1 MAKKKKAKGARRLF
15 KRAGKKAGSGKARQR
30 TRKTM
35 KKKFKPRATR
45 MTAMR
50 KKKAVKAARRRR
62 AVHKRKTRRRGAGFG
77 NASQRANKH
86 TMMELAHPVTPEMDA
101 VFDHKPAQRPVAKC
115 PECGSVKITFDSI
128 RGESVCNMCGAV
140 LKESMIDL
148 TQEWRAFDEDQRSR
162 RVRTGA
168 ALTPTKHDQGI
179 TTEIGK
185 GRGELFKVA
194 SKKRAQYYRLTKWHK
209 RLIKSKDRNL
219 SFAFSELQRLISY
232 LHLSKAVH
240 EKVAKLYTNAVNEGL
255 VRGRSIESIIA
266 ALLYTTCREEGAP
279 RTLDE
284 ISKAS
289 GINRRDIGKT
299 YRYIARKLRIRIL
312 PAKAQD
318 YVPRFGSLLALPE
331 KVQVR
336 AVEVLDEAGQ
346 RDVTSGKG
354 PIGVAAASL
363 YIAAVLE
370 GEKKTQREVA
380 DAIGVTEVTIRNRY
394 KEIVESLGIKDIV
407 EEKVK
412 EEEEREA
419 KLAAKTAKLAKK
431 GR

>member
-1 MAKKKKAKGARRLF
+1 MG
-15 KRAGKKAGSGKARQR
+15 GKMPEKEE
-30 TRKTM
+30 RK
-35 KKKFKPRATR
+35 
-45 MTAMR
+45 
-50 KKKAVKAARRRR
+50 
-62 AVHKRKTRRRGAGFG
+62 
-77 NASQRANKH
+77 
-86 TMMELAHPVTPEMDA
+86 
-101 VFDHKPAQRPVAKC
+101 KC
-115 PECGSVKITFDSI
+115 PECGSLDIRYDAS
-128 RGESVCNMCGAV
+128 RGEMVCAKCGLVLDQSV
-140 LKESMIDL
+140 IDT

-168 ALTPTKHDQGI
+168 PLTVTKHDQGI

-194 SKKRAQYYRLTKWHK
+194 AKKRAQYYRLSKWHK

-232 LHLSKAVH
+232 LNLSQAIH
-240 EKVAKLYTNAVNEGL
+240 EKVAKLYEKAVEKGL
-255 VRGRSIESIIA
+255 VRGRSTESIIA

-289 GINRRDIGKT
+289 GIIKRDIGKT
-299 YRYIARKLRIRIL
+299 YRYIARKLDIRIL
-312 PAKAQD
+312 PAKPQD
-318 YVPRFGSLLALPE
+318 YIPRFGSLLDLDE

-336 AVEVLDEAGQ
+336 AVKILDQATKY
-346 RDVTSGKG
+346 DVTSGKG
-354 PIGVAAASL
+354 PIGVAAAAL

-370 GEKKTQREVA
+370 GKKKTQREVA

-394 KEIVESLGIKDIV
+394 KEVVEKLGIKEEV

-412 EEEEREA
+412 EEEEMTEE
-419 KLAAKTAKLAKK
+419 
-431 GR
+431 

>member
-1 MAKKKKAKGARRLF
+1 MLQEEFEEKKKKKA
-15 KRAGKKAGSGKARQR
+15 
-30 TRKTM
+30 
-35 KKKFKPRATR
+35 
-45 MTAMR
+45 
-50 KKKAVKAARRRR
+50 
-62 AVHKRKTRRRGAGFG
+62 
-77 NASQRANKH
+77 
-86 TMMELAHPVTPEMDA
+86 
-101 VFDHKPAQRPVAKC
+101 C
-115 PECGSVKITFDSI
+115 PECGSDDIRMDYD
-128 RGESVCNMCGAV
+128 RGESVCNKCGAV
-140 LKESMIDL
+140 INESLIDM
-148 TQEWRAFDEDQRSR
+148 TQEWRAFDEDQRSK

-185 GRGELFKVA
+185 GRGELFKVS

-219 SFAFSELQRLISY
+219 SFALSELQRLVSY
-232 LHLSKAVH
+232 LHLSRAVH
-240 EKVAKLYTNAVNEGL
+240 ENVAKLYQQAVNKGL
-255 VRGRSIESIIA
+255 VRGRSTESIIA

-279 RTLDE
+279 RTLEE

-318 YVPRFGSLLALPE
+318 YVPRFGSLLNLSE
-331 KVQVR
+331 RVQVR
-336 AVEVLDEAGQ
+336 AVDILDEAGNQ
-346 RDVTSGKG
+346 DIISGKG
-354 PIGVAAASL
+354 PIGVAAAAL

-394 KEIVESLGIKDIV
+394 KEMVETLGIKEEV
-407 EEKVK
+407 EEKVRE
-412 EEEEREA
+412 EEEER
-419 KLAAKTAKLAKK
+419 KM
-431 GR
+431 

>member
-1 MAKKKKAKGARRLF
+1 MIEKKQK
-15 KRAGKKAGSGKARQR
+15 S
-30 TRKTM
+30 
-35 KKKFKPRATR
+35 
-45 MTAMR
+45 
-50 KKKAVKAARRRR
+50 V
-62 AVHKRKTRRRGAGFG
+62 
-77 NASQRANKH
+77 
-86 TMMELAHPVTPEMDA
+86 PV
-101 VFDHKPAQRPVAKC
+101 C
-115 PECGSVKITFDSI
+115 PECGSEKIRYDYE
-128 RGESVCNMCGAV
+128 RGETICTSCGAV
-140 LKESMIDL
+140 ISESMVDL
-148 TQEWRAFDEDQRSR
+148 TQEWRAFDEDQSSR

-168 ALTPTKHDQGI
+168 ALTPMKHDQGI

-185 GRGELFKVA
+185 GKGELFKVS

-219 SFAFSELQRLISY
+219 SFAFSELQRLVSQ
-232 LHLSKAVH
+232 LHLSRAVH
-240 EKVAKLYTNAVNEGL
+240 EKVAKLYQQAVNKGL
-255 VRGRSIESIIA
+255 VRGRSTESIIA

-318 YVPRFGSLLALPE
+318 YVPRFGSLLNLSE
-331 KVQVR
+331 RVQVR
-336 AVEVLDEAGQ
+336 AVEVLDEASNF
-346 RDVTSGKG
+346 DVTSGKG
-354 PIGVAAASL
+354 PIGVAAAAL

-394 KEIVESLGIKDIV
+394 KEMVESLGIKDEV
-407 EEKVK
+407 EEKVR
-412 EEEEREA
+412 EEEERE
-419 KLAAKTAKLAKK
+419 

>member
-1 MAKKKKAKGARRLF
+1 ME
-15 KRAGKKAGSGKARQR
+15 
-30 TRKTM
+30 
-35 KKKFKPRATR
+35 
-45 MTAMR
+45 R
-50 KKKAVKAARRRR
+50 KKQV
-62 AVHKRKTRRRGAGFG
+62 
-77 NASQRANKH
+77 
-86 TMMELAHPVTPEMDA
+86 
-101 VFDHKPAQRPVAKC
+101 C
-115 PECGSVKITFDSI
+115 PECGSSNIRFDEV
-128 RGESVCNMCGAV
+128 RGETVCENCGAV
-140 LKESMIDL
+140 VEESLIDF
-148 TQEWRAFDEDQRSR
+148 TQEWRAFDENQRSR

-185 GRGELFKVA
+185 GRGELFKVS

-232 LHLSKAVH
+232 LHLSRAIH
-240 EKVAKLYTNAVNEGL
+240 EKVAKLYQQAVEKGL
-255 VRGRSIESIIA
+255 VRGRSTESIIA
-266 ALLYTTCREEGAP
+266 ALLYTTCREEGTP

-299 YRYIARKLRIRIL
+299 YRYIARKLTIRIL

-318 YVPRFGSLLALPE
+318 YVPRFGSLLDLSE
-331 KVQVR
+331 KVQVK
-336 AVEVLDEAGQ
+336 AVDVLDEAAKH
-346 RDVTSGKG
+346 DVTSGKG
-354 PIGVAAASL
+354 PIGVAAAAL
-363 YIAAVLE
+363 YIAAVLK

-394 KEIVESLGIKDIV
+394 KEMVETLGIRDEV

-412 EEEEREA
+412 EEEERE
-419 KLAAKTAKLAKK
+419 K
-431 GR
+431 

>member
-1 MAKKKKAKGARRLF
+1 MK
-15 KRAGKKAGSGKARQR
+15 GKKA
-30 TRKTM
+30 
-35 KKKFKPRATR
+35 
-45 MTAMR
+45 
-50 KKKAVKAARRRR
+50 
-62 AVHKRKTRRRGAGFG
+62 
-77 NASQRANKH
+77 
-86 TMMELAHPVTPEMDA
+86 
-101 VFDHKPAQRPVAKC
+101 C
-115 PECGSVKITFDSI
+115 PECGSSNIRFDEV
-128 RGESVCNMCGAV
+128 RGESVCENCGV
-140 LKESMIDL
+140 VVEESLIDF
-148 TQEWRAFDEDQRSR
+148 TQEWRAFDENQRSR

-185 GRGELFKVA
+185 GRGELFKVS

-232 LHLSKAVH
+232 LHLSRAIH
-240 EKVAKLYTNAVNEGL
+240 EKVAKLYQQAVEKGL
-255 VRGRSIESIIA
+255 VRGRSTESIIA
-266 ALLYTTCREEGAP
+266 ALLYTTCREEGTP

-299 YRYIARKLRIRIL
+299 YRYIARKLGIRIR

-318 YVPRFGSLLALPE
+318 YVPRFGSLLDLSE
-331 KVQVR
+331 QVQVK
-336 AVEVLDEAGQ
+336 AVKVLDEAAKH
-346 RDVTSGKG
+346 DVTSGKG
-354 PIGVAAASL
+354 PIGVAAAAL
-363 YIAAVLE
+363 YIAAVLR

-394 KEIVESLGIKDIV
+394 KEMVETLGIKDEV

-412 EEEEREA
+412 EDEE
-419 KLAAKTAKLAKK
+419 LKK
-431 GR
+431 

>member
-1 MAKKKKAKGARRLF
+1 MEKKPK
-15 KRAGKKAGSGKARQR
+15 SGQA
-30 TRKTM
+30 
-35 KKKFKPRATR
+35 
-45 MTAMR
+45 
-50 KKKAVKAARRRR
+50 
-62 AVHKRKTRRRGAGFG
+62 
-77 NASQRANKH
+77 
-86 TMMELAHPVTPEMDA
+86 
-101 VFDHKPAQRPVAKC
+101 C
-115 PECGSVKITFDSI
+115 PECGSEKIRYDYE
-128 RGESVCNMCGAV
+128 RGETVCNSCGAV
-140 LKESMIDL
+140 ISESMIDL

-168 ALTPTKHDQGI
+168 ALTPIKHDQGI

-185 GRGELFKVA
+185 GKGELFKVS

-219 SFAFSELQRLISY
+219 SFAFSELQRLVSQ
-232 LHLSKAVH
+232 LHLSRAVH
-240 EKVAKLYTNAVNEGL
+240 EKVAKLYQQAVNKGL
-255 VRGRSIESIIA
+255 VRGRSTESIIA

-299 YRYIARKLRIRIL
+299 YRYIARKLHIRIL

-318 YVPRFGSLLALPE
+318 YVPRFGSLLNLSE
-331 KVQVR
+331 RVQVR
-336 AVEVLDEAGQ
+336 AAELLDEAGNY
-346 RDVTSGKG
+346 DVTSGKG
-354 PIGVAAASL
+354 PIGVAAAAL

-394 KEIVESLGIKDIV
+394 KEMVESLGIKEEV
-407 EEKVK
+407 EEKVR
-412 EEEEREA
+412 EEEEAER
-419 KLAAKTAKLAKK
+419 
-431 GR
+431 

>member
-1 MAKKKKAKGARRLF
+1 MIEKKQK
-15 KRAGKKAGSGKARQR
+15 S
-30 TRKTM
+30 
-35 KKKFKPRATR
+35 
-45 MTAMR
+45 
-50 KKKAVKAARRRR
+50 V
-62 AVHKRKTRRRGAGFG
+62 
-77 NASQRANKH
+77 
-86 TMMELAHPVTPEMDA
+86 PV
-101 VFDHKPAQRPVAKC
+101 C
-115 PECGSVKITFDSI
+115 PECGSEKIRYDYE
-128 RGESVCNMCGAV
+128 RGETICNSCGAV
-140 LKESMIDL
+140 LSESMVDL

-168 ALTPTKHDQGI
+168 ALTPMKHDQGI

-185 GRGELFKVA
+185 GKGELFKVS

-219 SFAFSELQRLISY
+219 SFAFSELQRLVSQ
-232 LHLSKAVH
+232 LHLSRAVH
-240 EKVAKLYTNAVNEGL
+240 EKVAKLYQQAVNKGL
-255 VRGRSIESIIA
+255 VRGRSTESIIA

-299 YRYIARKLRIRIL
+299 YRYIARKLHIRIL

-318 YVPRFGSLLALPE
+318 YVPRFGSLLNLSE
-331 KVQVR
+331 RVQVR
-336 AVEVLDEAGQ
+336 AVEVLDEA
-346 RDVTSGKG
+346 RNFDVTSGKG
-354 PIGVAAASL
+354 PIGVAAAAL

-394 KEIVESLGIKDIV
+394 KEMVESLGIRDEV
-407 EEKVK
+407 EEKVR
-412 EEEEREA
+412 EEEERES
-419 KLAAKTAKLAKK
+419 
-431 GR
+431 R

>member
-1 MAKKKKAKGARRLF
+1 MSL
-15 KRAGKKAGSGKARQR
+15 KRGKKPKRV
-30 TRKTM
+30 K
-35 KKKFKPRATR
+35 
-45 MTAMR
+45 R
-50 KKKAVKAARRRR
+50 KKKAEK
-62 AVHKRKTRRRGAGFG
+62 
-77 NASQRANKH
+77 
-86 TMMELAHPVTPEMDA
+86 MPEK
-101 VFDHKPAQRPVAKC
+101 KPGTGSPRC
-115 PECGSVKITFDSI
+115 PECGSGSIRYDYI
-128 RGESVCNMCGAV
+128 RGESVCEQCGTV

-168 ALTPTKHDQGI
+168 VLTPTKHDHGI

-185 GRGELFKVA
+185 GRGELFKVTPR
-194 SKKRAQYYRLTKWHK
+194 KRAQYYRLTKWHK
-209 RLIKSKDRNL
+209 RLIKSTDRNL
-219 SFAFSELQRLISY
+219 SFAFSELQRLISF
-232 LHLSKAVH
+232 LRLSRAIH
-240 EKVAKLYTNAVNEGL
+240 ERVARLYQEAVNRGL
-255 VRGRSIESIIA
+255 VRGRSTESIIA

-289 GINRRDIGKT
+289 GINKKDIGKT

-318 YVPRFGSLLALPE
+318 YVPRFGSLLGLSE

-336 AVEVLDEAGQ
+336 AVDVLNDASKY
-346 RDVTSGKG
+346 DVTSGKG
-354 PIGVAAASL
+354 PIGVAAAAL

-380 DAIGVTEVTIRNRY
+380 DIIGVTEVTIRNRY
-394 KEIVESLGIKDIV
+394 KEMVETLGIKDEV

-412 EEEEREA
+412 EDEE
-419 KLAAKTAKLAKK
+419 LTSKK
-431 GR
+431 K